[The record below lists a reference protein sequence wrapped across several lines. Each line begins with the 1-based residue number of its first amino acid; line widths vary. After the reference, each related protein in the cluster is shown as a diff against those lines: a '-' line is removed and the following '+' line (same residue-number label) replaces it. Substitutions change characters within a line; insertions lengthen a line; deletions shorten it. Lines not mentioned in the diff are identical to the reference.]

1 MTDDHQWHAPDAPR
15 DPASSPYHAAPVAS
29 GGASGS
35 APDAPAAPAGAN
47 GWAPP
52 PKPGLVPLRPMTL
65 GTILGTSFQVLR
77 RNPKPTLGPA
87 LLISL
92 ATVLFTLFV
101 TGGVTAWSIGRI
113 ESAQSD
119 ADADALLAGGVAL
132 GVVGIVLAMLLSIIG
147 TAVLQGIIVAEVAR
161 ATLGE
166 KLTFRGLWAHLRGRV
181 GALIGWAF
189 LLSAALMIAL
199 IVVVV
204 VVAGLSLLGE
214 VGIALG
220 VLVAVLA
227 VLGGAV
233 LVAWLS
239 TKFLFVPAALVLE
252 RRTLGAA
259 VARSWTLIRGSF
271 WRVFG
276 IVLLVAV
283 MLSIA
288 GQVVTTPVSL
298 LFGLGT
304 TLIAPSGMD
313 EAGFIAI
320 TIVSYLV
327 LFVVSAVV
335 GAVTLVVQTATSSL
349 LYLDLRFRTEGLD
362 LELARAVEARQ
373 RGEHLTDPYA
383 ARPPGS
389 PAFGSPFAS

>member
-15 DPASSPYHAAPVAS
+15 NPAASPYHAAPEQAP
-29 GGASGS
+29 S
-35 APDAPAAPAGAN
+35 AAPAPGAPAAPGTAN

-65 GTILGTSFQVLR
+65 GTILGASFQILR

-92 ATVLFTLFV
+92 ATVLLTLLL
-101 TGGVTAWSIGRI
+101 TGAVTAWSIGRI
-113 ESAQSD
+113 ESAESV
-119 ADADALLAGGVAL
+119 ADQDALLAGGVAL
-132 GVVGIVLAMLLSIIG
+132 GALGLLLAVLLSIVG

-166 KLTFRGLWAHLRGRV
+166 KLGFRGLWAQLRGRV

-189 LLSAALMIAL
+189 TLSGALAIAVV
-199 IVVVV
+199 IVVAL
-204 VVAGLSLLGE
+204 VAGLSLLGDA
-214 VGIALG
+214 GIALG

-227 VLGGAV
+227 VLGGIV

-239 TKFLFVPAALVLE
+239 TKLLFVPAALVLE
-252 RRTLGAA
+252 RRTLGGAI
-259 VARSWTLIRGSF
+259 ARSWALVRGSF
-271 WRVFG
+271 WRIFG
-276 IVLLVAV
+276 IVVLVSA

-298 LFGLGT
+298 LFGLGSAF
-304 TLIAPSGMD
+304 IAPSGM
-313 EAGFIAI
+313 EEGGFIAFTII
-320 TIVSYLV
+320 TYLV

-373 RGEHLTDPYA
+373 RGEHLADPYA

-389 PAFGSPFAS
+389 PASGSPSAS

>member
-1 MTDDHQWHAPDAPR
+1 VTDDQQWHAPDAPR
-15 DPASSPYHAAPVAS
+15 EPAASPYHAASGPSAAHGATPAS
-29 GGASGS
+29 TPAS
-35 APDAPAAPAGAN
+35 AN

-65 GTILGTSFQVLR
+65 GTILGASFQVLR

-92 ATVLFTLFV
+92 ATVLLTLLV
-101 TGGVTAWSIGRI
+101 TGAVTAWSIGRI
-113 ESAQSD
+113 ESAQSA
-119 ADADALLAGGVAL
+119 ADQDALLAGGFAL
-132 GVVGIVLAMLLSIIG
+132 GAVGVLLAALLSIVG

-166 KLTFRGLWAHLRGRV
+166 KLGFRALWTHLRGRL

-189 LLSAALMIAL
+189 VLAAALAVAML
-199 IVVVV
+199 IVILLI
-204 VVAGLSLLGE
+204 AGLSLLGE
-214 VGIALG
+214 AGVILS
-220 VLVAVLA
+220 VLVALFA
-227 VLGGAV
+227 MLGGAV

-239 TKFLFVPAALVLE
+239 TKLLFVPAALVLE

-259 VARSWTLIRGSF
+259 VGRSWTLIRGSF

-288 GQVVTTPVSL
+288 AQVVTTPVSL

-304 TLIAPSGMD
+304 AFLTPSGMD
-313 EAGFIAI
+313 ESGFIAM
-320 TIVSYLV
+320 TIISYLV
-327 LFVVSAVV
+327 LFLVSAVV
-335 GAVTLVVQTATSSL
+335 GAITLVVQTATSSL

-362 LELARAVEARQ
+362 LELARTVEARQ
-373 RGEHLTDPYA
+373 RGESVADPYA
-383 ARPPGS
+383 APAAGSSSPGS
-389 PAFGSPFAS
+389 PAAS